1 MRVRTMG
8 FVGRE
13 GGIGSIRR
21 RSLPPCASISMFT
34 NLHSGGCI
42 SVKVIIARSNLTP
55 KDISYYNVLYKNRHT
70 SSRATSFPR
79 MLAAALSTSTS
90 SGHKFLRTATC
101 LTAVEADE
109 VVL

>member
-1 MRVRTMG
+1 MRVRMIG

-13 GGIGSIRR
+13 GGRGSIRS
-21 RSLPPCASISMFT
+21 RSWHACASISMFS

-42 SVKVIIARSNLTP
+42 SVKAIIAISNLTP
-55 KDISYYNVLYKNRHT
+55 KNVSYYNALYENRHT

-90 SGHKFLRTATC
+90 SGDNFLRRATC
-101 LTAVEADE
+101 LTAAEADE

>member
-1 MRVRTMG
+1 MG

-13 GGIGSIRR
+13 GGIGSIRK
-21 RSLPPCASISMFT
+21 SFVHLCVLISIPT
-34 NLHSGGCI
+34 NLHNGACK

-55 KDISYYNVLYKNRHT
+55 KDISYYNVLYNNRHT

-90 SGHKFLRTATC
+90 SGHKLLRTATC
-101 LTAVEADE
+101 LTAAEADE
-109 VVL
+109 VTL